1 MCWYLIKWH
10 QPFTVFKS
18 DPCHEIFSKYNHLP
32 SILIF
37 LSNSIQIYQYRVTC
51 TVIVYISVAIFVYVS
66 ITNCCGNRLRDFYLL
81 NALKINFWPLFVVW
95 TLTWSE
101 DDLATSFLYVVMDS
115 GRKLPVLDQIRHV
128 IVQLNGWIFR
138 VLYLWVRLVDGY
150 KIQERVYLQ
159 VDYHWNYTIFKIKIL
174 FHSKRIII

>member
-1 MCWYLIKWH
+1 MKSFQNTIICH
-10 QPFTVFKS
+10 QYWFFCRIQSKFTS
-18 DPCHEIFSKYNHLP
+18 TELH
-32 SILIF
+32 
-37 LSNSIQIYQYRVTC
+37 
-51 TVIVYISVAIFVYVS
+51 VIVYSSVAIFVYVS
-66 ITNCCGNRLRDFYLL
+66 LTNCCWNLLRDFYLL

-128 IVQLNGWIFR
+128 IVRLNGWIFR

-159 VDYHWNYTIFKIKIL
+159 LDYHWNYTIFKIKIL

>member
-10 QPFTVFKS
+10 QQFTVFKS

-51 TVIVYISVAIFVYVS
+51 TVIVYSSVAIVVCVS
-66 ITNCCGNRLRDFYLL
+66 ITNCCGNLFRDFYLL

-115 GRKLPVLDQIRHV
+115 GRKLPLLDQIRHV
-128 IVQLNGWIFR
+128 IVRLNGWIFR
-138 VLYLWVRLVDGY
+138 VLYDWVRLIDGY

-159 VDYHWNYTIFKIKIL
+159 LNYHWNYTIFKIKIL
-174 FHSKRIII
+174 LHSKWIII